1 MAHILP
7 RIALSIAKKERPKD
21 SSDEREKHPTI
32 WFGME
37 DDHLRKH
44 T

>member
-7 RIALSIAKKERPKD
+7 RIALSFAKKEDQKIQVMK
-21 SSDEREKHPTI
+21 EKKHPTI
-32 WFGME
+32 WIGMK
-37 DDHLRKH
+37 DDPLRKY